1 VDRHPTKVVE
11 AMTASSS
18 RYSSMSTPVGSL
30 VKNRWMIV
38 NQSGAYLIELYMGRT
53 QFSQTPTDAMI
64 TGFAW
69 GDQDVAIRKLKEAR
83 LANPVPHLQ
92 LARVTLEARPSA
104 PHFWRAVSSMVEPGW

>member
-1 VDRHPTKVVE
+1 
-11 AMTASSS
+11 
-18 RYSSMSTPVGSL
+18 
-30 VKNRWMIV
+30 MIV

-69 GDQDVAIRKLKEAR
+69 ADQEVAVRKLKEAR

-92 LARVTLEARPSA
+92 LAHVTLEARPSV
-104 PHFWRAVSSMVEPGW
+104 PYVWRAVSSMVHPQW